1 MKQMFIIFIFIFSS
15 CKEETCE
22 SARNRE
28 NEYYFN
34 IISPSSYKDNFI
46 QGPYFE
52 ITGINPE
59 TKDNNFFKD
68 DARWISAYS
77 DSIEKGDTLYKKKGE
92 DFFLIKKKN
101 SLIKIYT
108 LKCNPNGGVDTKSPE
123 IEVIKI

>member
-1 MKQMFIIFIFIFSS
+1 MVQFSMLIFYLGQDWKQMFIIFIFIFSS

-52 ITGINPE
+52 DIQ
-59 TKDNNFFKD
+59 
-68 DARWISAYS
+68 
-77 DSIEKGDTLYKKKGE
+77 SI
-92 DFFLIKKKN
+92 
-101 SLIKIYT
+101 
-108 LKCNPNGGVDTKSPE
+108 PM
-123 IEVIKI
+123 